1 MRRGFVCP
9 NVLHLSTLTEND
21 GDKKMQKAVNSNGN
35 EYQMIPMESLEDST
49 TNPRKRIDEAKLQE
63 LAASISEKG
72 IYSPLLV
79 RPLEGKRFQVVF
91 GRRRYLAAQLAG
103 EKAAPCRIR
112 QMSDSEVLEAQIV
125 ENGQRQDIHP
135 LEEGSA
141 YRALLEL
148 PDHKHT
154 PATIAAK
161 TGKSEAYVTGRLRF
175 TELIPEIQTAFLED
189 QISIAH
195 ALLIAKLPALQQ
207 TAAHTA
213 AFRQVWTGDG
223 HKPLLMPAKELEAW
237 IQQNILM
244 ELSSV
249 PFSKDDENL
258 LPQAGSCVNCPK
270 RTGFHKLLFAEVQ
283 KDSCT
288 DPQCFQAK
296 LDAHVTAALTK
307 KPQLVQI
314 SNEYRT
320 RENVLG
326 KNKYVELQVKKRPE
340 GGTPSAEQKPCRSMT
355 EAIFSDGGRKG
366 QVIKVCVDAN
376 CKVHH
381 PDAPKPEDVEKQRA
395 QERKRIE
402 AQKVE
407 ITIRHQI
414 FAQVLQK
421 VPIPLGK
428 PEFELIAMRLLDRL
442 DYQRRVLIAKR
453 HKLISGKSTE
463 SDHNEMVNGFK
474 KMFRESD
481 DKAMCRLILECLLID
496 SAYHIPASGDDLL
509 VSTAKRYRIDADKV
523 ARQVRDDL
531 AAKAKKKAKAKKVG
545 KVAA

>member
-1 MRRGFVCP
+1 
-9 NVLHLSTLTEND
+9 
-21 GDKKMQKAVNSNGN
+21 MQKTLNSNGH
-35 EYQMIPMESLEDST
+35 EYQMIPMDSLEDST
-49 TNPRKRIDEAKLQE
+49 TNPRKRMDEAKLQE
-63 LAASISEKG
+63 LAASIREKG

-91 GRRRYLAAQLAG
+91 GRRRYLAAHIAG

-112 QMSDSEVLEAQIV
+112 NMSDSEVLEAQIV

-141 YRALLEL
+141 YKALLEL

-154 PATIAAK
+154 PASIAAK
-161 TGKSEAYVTGRLRF
+161 TGKSEAYVTSRLRL
-175 TELIPEIQTAFLED
+175 TELVPEIQTAFLED

-195 ALLIAKLPALQQ
+195 ALLIAKLPASQQ
-207 TAAHTA
+207 AAAYTA

-223 HKPLLMPAKELEAW
+223 HKPVLMPAKELEAW

-244 ELSSV
+244 ELSAV

-258 LPQAGSCVNCPK
+258 LPQAGSCTHCLK
-270 RTGFHKLLFAEVQ
+270 RTGFHKLLFAEVR

-296 LDAHVTAALTK
+296 LDAHVTAAITK

-320 RENVLG
+320 RENILG
-326 KNKYVELQVKKRPE
+326 KNRYVELQVKKRPE
-340 GGTPSAEQKPCRSMT
+340 SGKPSPEQKPCRSMT

-366 QVIKVCVDAN
+366 QVVKVCADAN

-381 PDAPKPEDVEKQRA
+381 PDAPKSEDVEKQRV

-407 ITIRHQI
+407 ITIRHQV

-421 VPIPLGK
+421 VPAPLGK
-428 PEFELIAMRLLDRL
+428 AELELIAMRLLDKL
-442 DYQRRVLIAKR
+442 DYQLRVLIAKR
-453 HKLISGKSTE
+453 HKLIFGKSAE
-463 SDHNEMVNGFK
+463 NDHNEMVSGFK
-474 KMFRESD
+474 KIFRESD
-481 DKAMCRLILECLLID
+481 DKAMCCLILECLLID
-496 SAYHIPASGDDLL
+496 SAYHIPTNGDDLL
-509 VSTAKRYRIDADKV
+509 LSTAKRYRIDAEKV

-531 AAKAKKKAKAKKVG
+531 AAKAKKKAAKTKKASK
-545 KVAA
+545 AAA

>member
-1 MRRGFVCP
+1 
-9 NVLHLSTLTEND
+9 
-21 GDKKMQKAVNSNGN
+21 MQKALNNN
-35 EYQMIPMESLEDST
+35 DHEYQMIPMESLEDST

-63 LAASISEKG
+63 LAGSIREKG

-91 GRRRYLAAQLAG
+91 GRRRYLAAHIAG

-112 QMSDSEVLEAQIV
+112 EMSDSEVLEAQIV

-141 YRALLEL
+141 YKALLEL

-175 TELIPEIQTAFLED
+175 TELVPEIQTAFLED

-195 ALLIAKLPALQQ
+195 ALLIAKLPASQQ
-207 TAAHTA
+207 TAAYTA
-213 AFRQVWTGDG
+213 AFRQVWTGEG
-223 HKPLLMPAKELEAW
+223 HKPVLMPAKELEAW

-244 ELSSV
+244 ELSGA
-249 PFSKDDENL
+249 PFSKDDETL
-258 LPQAGSCVNCPK
+258 LPQAGNCTHCPK
-270 RTGFHKLLFAEVQ
+270 RTGFHKLLFAEVR

-314 SNEYRT
+314 SSDYRT
-320 RENVLG
+320 RENILG
-326 KNKYVELQVKKRPE
+326 KNKYVELQVKKQLQ
-340 GGTPSAEQKPCRSMT
+340 GGKPSSEQKPCRSMT

-366 QVIKVCVDAN
+366 QVIKVCADAN

-381 PDAPKPEDVEKQRA
+381 PDAPKPEDVEKQRV

-421 VPIPLGK
+421 VPALLGK
-428 PEFELIAMRLLDRL
+428 AELELIAMRLLDKL

-463 SDHNEMVNGFK
+463 SDHTEMVSGFK
-474 KMFRESD
+474 KMFKASD
-481 DKAMCRLILECLLID
+481 DKAISRLILECLLID
-496 SAYHIPASGDDLL
+496 SAYHIPTGSDDLL
-509 VSTAKRYRIDADKV
+509 LSTAKRYRIDAEKV
-523 ARQVRDDL
+523 AHKVRDDL
-531 AAKAKKKAKAKKVG
+531 AAKAKKKAAIKKASK
-545 KVAA
+545 AA

>member
-1 MRRGFVCP
+1 M
-9 NVLHLSTLTEND
+9 EM
-21 GDKKMQKAVNSNGN
+21 KMQKAVNNNGN

-63 LAASISEKG
+63 LAGSIKETG

-112 QMSDSEVLEAQIV
+112 EMSDSEVLEAQIV

-141 YRALLEL
+141 YKALLEL

-161 TGKSEAYVTGRLRF
+161 TGKSETYVTGRLRL
-175 TELIPEIQTAFLED
+175 TELVPEIQTVFLED

-195 ALLIAKLPALQQ
+195 ALLIAKLPASQQ
-207 TAAHTA
+207 PTAYTA

-223 HKPLLMPAKELEAW
+223 HKPVLMPAKELEAW

-244 ELSSV
+244 ELSAA
-249 PFSKDDENL
+249 PFSKDDEAL
-258 LPQAGSCVNCPK
+258 LPQAGSCANCPK
-270 RTGFHKLLFAEVQ
+270 RTGFNHLLFSEVR

-296 LDAHVTAALTK
+296 LDAHVSTAVTK

-314 SNEYRT
+314 SNDYRT
-320 RENVLG
+320 RESVLG
-326 KNKYVELQVKKRPE
+326 KSKYVELQVKKRPDSSKLS
-340 GGTPSAEQKPCRSMT
+340 PEQKPCRNMA

-366 QVIKVCVDAN
+366 QIVKVCADAN
-376 CKVHH
+376 CKVHR
-381 PDAPKPEDVEKQRA
+381 PDSPKPEDVEKQRA

-407 ITIRHQI
+407 ITIRHQV

-421 VPIPLGK
+421 VPVPFAKTEL
-428 PEFELIAMRLLDRL
+428 ELIAMRLLDKL

-453 HKLISGKSTE
+453 HKLISAKSVE
-463 SDHNEMVNGFK
+463 SDHNEMVSGFK
-474 KMFRESD
+474 KMFKESD
-481 DKAMCRLILECLLID
+481 DKAVCRLILECILID
-496 SAYHIPASGDDLL
+496 SAYHVPTSGDDLL
-509 VSTAKRYRIDADKV
+509 LSTAKRYRIDAEKV

-531 AAKAKKKAKAKKVG
+531 AAKAKKKAAKAKKTS
-545 KVAA
+545 KTTAA